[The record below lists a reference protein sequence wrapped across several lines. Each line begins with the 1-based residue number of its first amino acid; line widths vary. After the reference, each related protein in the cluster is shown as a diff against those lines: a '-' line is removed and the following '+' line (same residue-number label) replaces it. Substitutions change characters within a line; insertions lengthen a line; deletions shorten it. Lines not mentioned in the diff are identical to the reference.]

1 MNKLILILLLIFTI
15 NCERGTKSS
24 PSELLRKSKILLANH
39 NEIPKVNQELV
50 SVGKR
55 LFHDVR
61 LSGNNSQSCN
71 SCHNIDNYGVDN
83 LKTSIGAFGTIG
95 ERNSPTV
102 FNSVYNVS
110 QFWDGRAHNLI
121 EQAGGP
127 IVSEGE
133 MRSKVIDVEK
143 KISADPLYAQDFKSI
158 YNSKPKFEY
167 ITQAIAEYES
177 TLISNGSSKFDK
189 YLKGEYSPT
198 KSELRGLEDFFN
210 FGCISCHSGNN
221 LGGKMYAK
229 FGVLH
234 PYSNTKDKGRYNIT
248 KNEADSY
255 VFKVPSLRNVAKT
268 YPYFHDG
275 GAPDLHSAIK
285 IMAWTQLGKELKED
299 EIKDLENFLNMT
311 TD

>member
-1 MNKLILILLLIFTI
+1 MNKLILILLMIFTI

-24 PSELLRKSKILLANH
+24 PSELLRKSKVLLGKPADNHKINPELANIG
-39 NEIPKVNQELV
+39 E
-50 SVGKR
+50 R
-55 LFHDVR
+55 LFKDVR

-71 SCHNIDNYGVDN
+71 SCHNVDNYGVDN

-102 FNSVYNVS
+102 FNSVYS
-110 QFWDGRAHNLI
+110 IAQFWDGRAHDLI

-127 IVSEGE
+127 IISDDE
-133 MRSKVIDVEK
+133 MRSKIEDVEK
-143 KISADPLYAQDFKSI
+143 KINADSDYIADFKKI
-158 YNSKPKFEY
+158 YNSKPNFQRIKE
-167 ITQAIAEYES
+167 AIAEYES
-177 TLISNGSSKFDK
+177 TLVSNGSSKFDK
-189 YLKGEYSPT
+189 YLKEEYNPT
-198 KSELRGLEDFFN
+198 KSELRGLEYFFN

-221 LGGKMYAK
+221 LGGKTYAK

-234 PYSNTKDKGRYNIT
+234 PYSNIKDKGRYNIT

-275 GAPDLHSAIK
+275 GVPDLRSAIK
-285 IMAWTQLGKELKED
+285 TMAWTQLGKELKED
-299 EIKDLENFLNMT
+299 EAEDLENFLNMT